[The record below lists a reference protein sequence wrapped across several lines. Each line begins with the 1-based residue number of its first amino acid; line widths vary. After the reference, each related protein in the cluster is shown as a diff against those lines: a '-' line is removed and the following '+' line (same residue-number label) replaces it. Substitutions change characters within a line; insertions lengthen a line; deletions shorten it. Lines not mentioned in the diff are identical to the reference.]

1 MLVSKW
7 VWLFQV
13 GVIFRFLAF
22 AEAEPTENELNIHS
36 KVAAIL
42 VKAPEILASLQAYK
56 GAGELI
62 REVRRYSDVLCGCG
76 FKWFWGVV
84 SFSCLLMPSFHLLS
98 PFPHAFFP
106 LPLLTPSPH
115 PPLSPSQAISNAS
128 SAEHQDA
135 AWQAVCPLVS
145 LLKLFYE
152 YAIELESALCQLLN
166 CLCSPDFSALQH
178 LEQEQ
183 VRPVFPVLS
192 VVCLKEIAFWAVF
205 RCLFCVFVCQ

>member
-1 MLVSKW
+1 MVGIVSVSVYGGMLVSKW

-106 LPLLTPSPH
+106 LPLLTPSHTLPSL
-115 PPLSPSQAISNAS
+115 PPRRYPMPAVQNIKTPRGKQCVPSSHS
-128 SAEHQDA
+128 
-135 AWQAVCPLVS
+135 
-145 LLKLFYE
+145 
-152 YAIELESALCQLLN
+152 
-166 CLCSPDFSALQH
+166 
-178 LEQEQ
+178 
-183 VRPVFPVLS
+183 
-192 VVCLKEIAFWAVF
+192 
-205 RCLFCVFVCQ
+205 